1 MKDSMQNRVGIHV
14 AVPKDPSDRRR
25 AQVKL
30 ANSAVEIG
38 QPSKQKIECFK
49 IILKNNFR
57 FAGKNCGN
65 YGGLEICVLF

>member
-30 ANSAVEIG
+30 ANSAVKIG
-38 QPSKQKIECFK
+38 QPS
-49 IILKNNFR
+49 
-57 FAGKNCGN
+57 
-65 YGGLEICVLF
+65 